1 MHVFGLPKSLMPMSS
16 SKRVARI
23 VFFAGAF
30 LIVGSVFI
38 LVWQG
43 YQYERLLNQVTILE
57 EEQREWL
64 ELNKRI
70 IASIA
75 VFQSPQRIKSIAEG
89 ELDLHPIEVSRRI
102 QINLNAGGV
111 DE

>member
-43 YQYERLLNQVTILE
+43 YQYEGLLNQVTIIE
-57 EEQREWL
+57 EDQREL
-64 ELNKRI
+64 AHHSRPVLGHAAGRGAVGIEDSR
-70 IASIA
+70 SIVRPGA
-75 VFQSPQRIKSIAEG
+75 
-89 ELDLHPIEVSRRI
+89 
-102 QINLNAGGV
+102 
-111 DE
+111 

>member
-1 MHVFGLPKSLMPMSS
+1 MFS
-16 SKRVARI
+16 SKRFTRV
-23 VFFAGAF
+23 VLFSGAF

-43 YQYERLLNQVTILE
+43 YQYERLLRQVTVLE

-75 VFQSPQRIKSIAEG
+75 VFRSPQRIKTIAEG
-89 ELDLHPIEVSRRI
+89 ELDLQPIEVSRRI
-102 QINLNAGGV
+102 QINLNSDGV
-111 DE
+111 EQ